1 MNITSLYLSGE
12 KGVSDNLLPLLKEQY
27 KSVAVFYPV
36 GEEQACLKPSE
47 AKQMLAD
54 GEEFKFYKTLIKGFK
69 DLQKSH
75 DFVLCE
81 GINSEKLDLDLD
93 KKIAKNLGIVYAK
106 VLKDNEDIL
115 NDVKLEI
122 NQVKS
127 SGCTYFATF
136 VPNSS
141 KDFSNIK
148 EKVFTNF
155 KDSLELLKND
165 FQTPLTPCMFE
176 YELFARAKQKNAHI
190 VLPESGDDRILQATS
205 QLLSEEIAKIT
216 LLGDEGAIKKRAGE
230 LKINLDKA
238 NFLNP
243 ENSELCEEFANTF
256 YELRKAKGISL
267 DDAKKTI
274 KDPNYFATMMVYLG
288 QADGMVSGAVGTTA
302 DTIRPAL
309 QIIKTKPGVSI
320 VSSIF
325 LMCLDTEVFAFGDC
339 AVNPEPNSEHL
350 AQIALTSAKTASLF
364 GLDPK
369 VAMLSYSTG
378 SSGKGEAVE
387 KVKEAL
393 KLVKEADSELKVDG
407 PLQFDAAIDKT
418 VAKKKMPE
426 SKVAGEAN
434 TFIFPDLNAG
444 NIGYKAVQRTANAIA
459 IGPILQGLKKPV
471 NDLSRGCL
479 VKDIVNTI
487 AITALQG
494 E

>member
-1 MNITSLYLSGE
+1 MKSLYLSTSQD
-12 KGVSDNLLPLLKEQY
+12 VSDTLLPLLKQEF
-27 KSVAVFYPV
+27 KNVEIFYPI
-36 GEEQACLKPSE
+36 GESKKAFLSTKE
-47 AKQMLAD
+47 AKKILAND
-54 GEEFKFYKTLIKGFK
+54 GEFTFYKTLIKEFK
-69 DLQKSH
+69 TLQNSN
-75 DFVLCE
+75 DFVLIIS
-81 GINSEKLDLDLD
+81 INNQNLD
-93 KKIAKNLGIVYAK
+93 KDIAKNLGTVYAS
-106 VLKDNEDIL
+106 VLEDNDDIV
-115 NDVKLEI
+115 NDIKLEI
-122 NQVKS
+122 NNIKKS
-127 SGCTYFATF
+127 EVAHLGSFIL
-136 VPNSS
+136 NSN
-141 KDFSNIK
+141 KDFSEFSSIFTDFKNILQLIK
-148 EKVFTNF
+148 N
-155 KDSLELLKND
+155 ELK
-165 FQTPLTPCMFE
+165 TPLTPCMFE
-176 YELFARAKQKNAHI
+176 YELFKKAKEKYAHI
-190 VLPESGDDRILQATS
+190 VLPESADDRILQASS

-216 LLGDEGAIKKRAGE
+216 LLGVEKDIKKRANE

-238 NFLNP
+238 NFIEPNI
-243 ENSELCEEFANTF
+243 SELKEEFANTF
-256 YELRKAKGISL
+256 FELRKAKGISL
-267 DDAKKTI
+267 EDAKKAMQ
-274 KDPNYFATMMVYLG
+274 DMNYFATMMVHLG
-288 QADGMVSGAVGTTA
+288 YADGMVSGAIGTTA

-339 AVNPEPNSEHL
+339 AVNPEPNSEQL

-369 VAMLSYSTG
+369 VAMLSYSSG
-378 SSGKGEAVE
+378 SSGKGAAVE

-393 KLVKEADSELKVDG
+393 EIIKKEDSQLKVDG

-418 VAKKKMPE
+418 VASKKMPD

-444 NIGYKAVQRTANAIA
+444 NIGYKAVQRTAKAIA